1 MPYKLTHS
9 SKCIFP
15 AFGKT
20 EADPSSFSE
29 LYKYG
34 KAIFCSVFSLPFPH
48 VITWVFGFTMQMNK
62 KFLRTSNENR
72 GHFWKIEIGPY
83 QL

>member
-1 MPYKLTHS
+1 
-9 SKCIFP
+9 
-15 AFGKT
+15 
-20 EADPSSFSE
+20 
-29 LYKYG
+29 
-34 KAIFCSVFSLPFPH
+34 VFSLPFPH